1 MEEKRKPVVVAI
13 SGYLDPVHVGHLEL
27 IQKAK
32 AMGDKLIVIVNNTE
46 QAIMKKGFEF
56 MPFSE
61 RLKIIKEIKGVDD
74 VFPSIDTD
82 RTVCKSLAALKP
94 DIFANGGDRHQGEIP
109 EAAICH
115 KLGIK
120 MIDGL
125 GDKIQSS
132 SDLVKKA
139 EEAKQVKEK
148 IN

>member
-132 SDLVKKA
+132 SDLVKKT

-148 IN
+148 LN

>member
-1 MEEKRKPVVVAI
+1 MEEKRKPIVVAI
-13 SGYLDPVHVGHLEL
+13 SGYLDPPHVGHIEL

-32 AMGDKLIVIVNNTE
+32 ALGDKLVVIVNNTN

-61 RLKIIKEIKGVDD
+61 RLKIIKAIKGVDD

-109 EAAICH
+109 EAAICRQ
-115 KLGIK
+115 LGIK

-139 EEAKQVKEK
+139 EQAKKN
-148 IN
+148 I

>member
-32 AMGDKLIVIVNNTE
+32 ALGDKLIVIVNNTE

-109 EAAICH
+109 EVAICR

-139 EEAKQVKEK
+139 EEAKQVK
-148 IN
+148 

>member
-32 AMGDKLIVIVNNTE
+32 ALGDKLIVIVNNTE